1 MKWLESAIAAV
12 SPETA
17 ARRERARMRMAA
29 FRSARAMYD
38 GASTSHRTAGWRRV
52 STDANAE
59 TMGGALQRLRDQSR
73 DMVRNNPHAAKAAAA
88 IQHNVIGSGIIP
100 SFLGPDGKADKEAEA
115 AARAHLDTTSID
127 AAGQLDFYGIQS
139 LAMRA
144 VFEGGEVLLRRRRR
158 KSEDNLP
165 LPFQIQV
172 LEGDFL
178 DSSKDGPQDNG
189 TYAVQ
194 GVEFDALGRRVN
206 YWLFDEHPGG
216 RGTYRLPTSHRVAA
230 SEIAHVYRIDRP
242 GQVRGVPWLAPSMLG
257 LADYGD
263 YADAQRM
270 RQKIAACY
278 AVFEVDANGEGGG
291 GGTPLLRDGAASTQP
306 ALEELS
312 PGIYERL
319 PPGRDIK
326 FATPPG
332 VEGYADMSRISL
344 REIAAG
350 VNIPAFVIS
359 GDLSDLNFSSGRL
372 GFMDFQR
379 AVTSYQNDM
388 AIGQMCRTVERWFR
402 EALAVSRGIGRP
414 IKAIWT
420 PPRREMINPTEEIA
434 AARDAVR
441 AGIDTPYDMVR
452 KAGKDPEAHFAE
464 MQKALALIDSL
475 GIVLDCDPRRVS
487 RAGLTQVRTDGTQYP
502 KVEE

>member
-1 MKWLESAIAAV
+1 MKWLESAIASV

-17 ARRERARMRMAA
+17 ARREHARLRIAA
-29 FRSARAMYD
+29 LRSARAMYD
-38 GASTSHRTAGWRRV
+38 GASTSHRTSGWRRV

-73 DMVRNNPHAAKAAAA
+73 DMVRNNPHAPKAAAA
-88 IQHNVIGSGIIP
+88 IQNNVIGSGIIP
-100 SFLGPDGKADKEAEA
+100 SFLGPDGKADKDAEA
-115 AARAHLDTTSID
+115 AAREHLDTTALD
-127 AAGQLDFYGIQS
+127 PGGQMDFYGIQS
-139 LAMRA
+139 LGVRS

-158 KSEDNLP
+158 LASDGLP
-165 LPFQIQV
+165 LPFQVQI

-178 DSSKDGPQDNG
+178 DSTKDGPQDNG

-194 GVEFDALGRRVN
+194 GVEFDKIGRRVN

-216 RGTYRLPTSHRVAA
+216 RSTYRLPQSRRVPA
-230 SEIAHVYRIDRP
+230 SEIAHVYRIDRA
-242 GQVRGVPWLAPSMLG
+242 GQVRGVPWLAPVILS
-257 LADYGD
+257 LADYAD

-270 RQKIAACY
+270 RQKIAACF

-291 GGTPLLRDGAASTQP
+291 NPLLGEAATPARP

-350 VNIPAFVIS
+350 LNIPAFVLS

-372 GFMDFQR
+372 GFLEFQR
-379 AVTSYQNDM
+379 ALTAYQNNM
-388 AIGQMCRTVERWFR
+388 AINQMCRTVERWFV
-402 EALAVSRGIGRP
+402 EALAVARGIGRP
-414 IKAIWT
+414 IRAKWT
-420 PPRREMINPTEEIA
+420 PPRREMINPTEDIA
-434 AARDAVR
+434 ASREAVR
-441 AGIDTPYDMVR
+441 TGVDTPYDMVR

-464 MQKALALIDSL
+464 MREAFALLDSL

-487 RAGLTQVRTDGTQYP
+487 RAGLTQVRTENTQYP

>member
-1 MKWLESAIAAV
+1 MKWLERAIAAV

-17 ARRERARMRMAA
+17 ARREHARLRVTAMQ
-29 FRSARAMYD
+29 SARAMYD
-38 GASTSHRTAGWRRV
+38 GASVSRRTAGWRRV

-59 TMGGALQRLRDQSR
+59 TMGGALQRLRDQSH
-73 DMVRNNPHAAKAAAA
+73 DMVRNNPHAAKAPAA

-100 SFLGPDGKADKEAEA
+100 SFLGPDGKADKDAEA
-115 AARAHLDTTSID
+115 AARAHLDTTTID

-158 KSEDNLP
+158 KAEDNLP
-165 LPFQIQV
+165 LPFQIQT

-178 DSSKDGPQDNG
+178 DSSRDGPQDNG

-216 RGTYRLPTSHRVAA
+216 RGTYRLPTSRRVPA

-242 GQVRGVPWLAPSMLG
+242 GQVRGVPWLAPVMLP
-257 LADYGD
+257 LADYAD

-270 RQKIAACY
+270 RQKVAACF
-278 AVFEVDANGEGGG
+278 AVFEVDSTGADGGG
-291 GGTPLLRDGAASTQP
+291 NPLLGSKDSQGGVP
-306 ALEELS
+306 IEELS

-326 FATPPG
+326 FASPPG
-332 VEGYADMSRISL
+332 VDGYADFSRISL

-350 VNIPAFVIS
+350 LNIPAFVIS

-372 GFMDFQR
+372 GWLDFQR
-379 AVTSYQNDM
+379 AVTAYQNDI

-414 IKAIWT
+414 IKAKWT
-420 PPRREMINPTEEIA
+420 PPRREMINPAEEIKA
-434 AARDAVR
+434 SRDAVR
-441 AGIDTPYDMVR
+441 SGRDTLFDMIR
-452 KAGKDPEAHFAE
+452 AAGKDPEAHLAE
-464 MQKALALIDSL
+464 MKAAADLVDQYGL
-475 GIVLDCDPRRVS
+475 VLDSDPRRTS
-487 RAGLTQVRTDGTQYP
+487 AAGLMQVRTENTQYP
-502 KVEE
+502 RVEE